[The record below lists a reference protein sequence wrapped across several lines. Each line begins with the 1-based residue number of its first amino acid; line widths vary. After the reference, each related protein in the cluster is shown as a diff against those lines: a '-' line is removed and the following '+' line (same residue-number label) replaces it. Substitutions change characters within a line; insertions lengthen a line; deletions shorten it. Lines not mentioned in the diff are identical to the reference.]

1 MVIGNGMVAK
11 KFESYKSNDKII
23 LFASGV
29 SNSKSTIEE
38 AYKREI
44 SLLRDTIAINN
55 KHILVYFSTGS
66 IYDPGEKKS
75 RYILHKKEVEKII
88 QSECSRYYIF
98 RVSNLAGKSSN
109 PNTVLNFFVFHILHG
124 INFDLW
130 KNATRNLID
139 IDDMYK
145 IVDYILKKS
154 IYQNQIINIANP
166 ENYTTE
172 EIISTIETLWKTR
185 ASYISIPKGHSF
197 NIDIS
202 LITPI
207 MEELGIHF
215 EKNYLI
221 NLLRKYYYHP

>member
-11 KFESYKSNDKII
+11 KFESYKDNNKII
-23 LFASGV
+23 IFASGV
-29 SNSKSTIEE
+29 SNSKSTHEE

-44 SLLRDTIAINN
+44 NLLRGTIEEYN
-55 KHILVYFSTGS
+55 KHILIYFSTCS
-66 IYDPGEKKS
+66 IYDPGEKNS
-75 RYILHKKEVEKII
+75 RYILHKKEVENII
-88 QSECSRYYIF
+88 QSECHQYYIF
-98 RVSNLAGKSSN
+98 RVSNLAGQSRN
-109 PNTVLNFFVFHILHG
+109 PNTVLNFFVFHILRG

-154 IYQNQIINIANP
+154 LYQNQIVNIANP

-172 EIISTIETLWKTR
+172 EIITTIETLWKTR
-185 ASYISIPKGHSF
+185 ANYISIPKGHTFSV
-197 NIDIS
+197 DIS

-207 MEELGIHF
+207 MKELGIRF
-215 EKNYLI
+215 EKDYLI
-221 NLLRKYYYHP
+221 NLLRKYYNHQ